1 MPYLPSPSDFGPQRV
16 APVYRG
22 PKPMTP
28 GEWSVAAPEQP
39 SQLLEYLKFIKANLL
54 WIAILAVVG
63 AGLGWVT
70 AALRPAI
77 YQARTV
83 LDIRS
88 LNENFLSSREGS
100 PIGTTNAG
108 VLPESYIQTEIK
120 ILASD
125 SLRGRALKRL
135 GGFPEVPK
143 IPLTD
148 SGSFWQSL
156 FGHFKGDPISFKAL
170 AVDAAGRV
178 KVRAVGN
185 TRMVEVLCDARDG
198 QLAASMCNNLAGA
211 YIDYNLESR
220 EKSTKETSTWL
231 GSQLDDVR
239 RRLEKAE
246 NELKESSKETA
257 FIFDSDTSGNAV
269 EDKLRAV
276 QTELSR
282 AQAERITRES
292 DYEVASSRPVDAL
305 PAALDAGPIRE
316 YRLRLADLRRQLA
329 EASATMTPEHY
340 KVKDLTLQVSDM
352 ERALNKERDDL
363 VNRLKADYEV
373 AEHRESILAAEYAK
387 QSAEVSQ
394 HGDKAV
400 QVNML
405 KREVD
410 SDRKMYETLLQKVDE
425 VGLEAALR
433 TSTISVLDP
442 AIAPLLPY
450 APSVHLSMA
459 VGLFGGSL
467 AGLFLSFL
475 RVRSDRT
482 LHGPGD
488 ASTCLQLREL
498 GVIPSVR
505 TRRMHMLL
513 GRVRPALSKSRP
525 PPSNIEGAG
534 EGPDAPATPPQIN
547 SVALTTWLRNPE
559 LAEAFFGTMSSLR
572 FATERGTQASTIVL
586 TSPEPGEGK
595 TTVASNLAI
604 ALAQI
609 GRRVILVD
617 GDLRRPRL
625 AQIFDR
631 PCSTGLS
638 DLLDADI
645 PVEELV
651 LSHFIADTPIPNL
664 SLLATRPAREGI
676 STMLHSSRM
685 RVLLDRLRQ
694 DYDHVIIDSPPMLH
708 IADARVLGWLAD
720 GVLLV
725 LRARRTTKEAA
736 VAAYDCL
743 LQDGIHVLGTV
754 LNDWNPR
761 ASDKYGAYKTTY

>member
-1 MPYLPSPSDFGPQRV
+1 
-16 APVYRG
+16 
-22 PKPMTP
+22 
-28 GEWSVAAPEQP
+28 
-39 SQLLEYLKFIKANLL
+39 
-54 WIAILAVVG
+54 
-63 AGLGWVT
+63 
-70 AALRPAI
+70 
-77 YQARTV
+77 
-83 LDIRS
+83 
-88 LNENFLSSREGS
+88 LNENFLSSRDGS
-100 PIGTTNAG
+100 PIGTTNTA

-125 SLRGRALKRL
+125 SLRDRALKRL
-135 GGFPEVPK
+135 GGFPEPPK
-143 IPLTD
+143 APQPD

-170 AVDAAGRV
+170 ALDAGRRV

-211 YIDYNLESR
+211 YIEYNMESR

-231 GSQLDDVR
+231 ESQLDDVR
-239 RRLEKAE
+239 KRLEKAE

-257 FIFDSDTSGNAV
+257 FLFDSGSSENAV
-269 EDKLRAV
+269 EDKLREV

-305 PAALDAGPIRE
+305 PAALDNGPIRE
-316 YRLRLADLRRQLA
+316 YRLRLADLQRQLA

-340 KVKDLTLQVSDM
+340 KVRDLAMQVADM
-352 ERALNKERDDL
+352 QRALNKERDDL
-363 VNRLKADYEV
+363 VNRLKADYDV
-373 AEHRESILAAEYAK
+373 SEHRESILAAAYAK
-387 QSAEVSQ
+387 QAAEVTQ

-400 QVNML
+400 QYNML

-442 AIAPLLPY
+442 AVPPALPY
-450 APSVHLSMA
+450 APSVHLSLA

-467 AGLFLSFL
+467 AGLFVAFL
-475 RVRSDRT
+475 RVRSDST
-482 LHGPGD
+482 LHGPGE
-488 ASTCLQLREL
+488 ASMCLQLREL
-498 GVIPSVR
+498 GAIPSVR
-505 TRRMHMLL
+505 SRRIDMLL
-513 GRVRPALSKSRP
+513 DRVRPALAKPRP
-525 PPSNIEGAG
+525 TSLDLGGP
-534 EGPDAPATPPQIN
+534 EGPAAPAPVAPTN
-547 SVALTTWLRNPE
+547 STALTTWLRNQE
-559 LAEAFFGTMSSLR
+559 LAEAFFSTMSSLR
-572 FATERGTQASTIVL
+572 FAMERGTQANIIVL

-604 ALAQI
+604 ALAHI

-631 PCSTGLS
+631 PCSTGLA
-638 DLLDADI
+638 DLLDADV
-645 PVEELV
+645 PVEQLA
-651 LSHFIADTPIPNL
+651 LSDYITDTSVANL
-664 SLLATRPAREGI
+664 SLLPTRPAREGI

-685 RVLLDRLRQ
+685 RALLKRLRQ
-694 DYDHVIIDSPPMLH
+694 EFDHVIIDSPPMLH

-725 LRARRTTKEAA
+725 LRSRRTTKEAA

-743 LQDGIHVLGTV
+743 LQDGINVLGAV

-761 ASDKYGAYKTTY
+761 ASDKYGAYKPTVY